1 MNDIDRQIESI
12 NIATKALKVQ
22 FGKYYELGAL
32 TNSIPLL
39 EELRVLRNAKG
50 KAPIV
55 TIKFSKKE
63 LQEIV
68 DEKIEM
74 FQTDIQ
80 VTRNKAIDEFAEKIT
95 FEISE
100 SIIWGMISDNEPDVS
115 EKIFDYVTDTVKK
128 IAEQMKGGGKDA

>member
-39 EELRVLRNAKG
+39 EELRVLRNTKG
-50 KAPIV
+50 KVPIA

-68 DEKIEM
+68 DEKIEI
-74 FQTDIQ
+74 FHTDIQ
-80 VTRNKAIDEFAEKIT
+80 STRNAAIDEFSERLKKHLNQFDFWKYGIT
-95 FEISE
+95 D
-100 SIIWGMISDNEPDVS
+100 GTNYDARNYDYMIDE
-115 EKIFDYVTDTVKK
+115 
-128 IAEQMKGGGKDA
+128 IAEQMKGGAE